1 MVKYCPR
8 CGAPNEDKAQFCAKH
23 VNSHFA
29 TILFIIAIL
38 MISLIPI
45 SEGANITL
53 SSSGYTETTITLYWT
68 ESNDLVFYNYT
79 IYYAMNVNGPWYP
92 IQNITQRN
100 VTSTFFWGFQPS
112 TTYYFYLEDN
122 AWLSSTPSNT
132 ISVTTAP
139 NPSLSIT
146 NKGETTV
153 SLSWTDENVYT
164 SLVPFDSYTI
174 LMGTNSGSLSV
185 ITTIN
190 NPSQNS
196 YTVTGLSPGTT
207 YYFQLYDTVGPQ
219 GVYTNSSYSNIVQT
233 TTIAPLK
240 ISITSSSTT
249 TDVNQPVTLSAN
261 VAGGISPYTYQWY
274 VNGNPVSGANSPS
287 FSFTSTNSGTYN
299 IYASVTD
306 SSGSSQNSNTI
317 TINVNPPLIISIATS
332 TNTII
337 TNQTII
343 INATVSSGTP
353 PYTYQWYVNGNP
365 VSGATSP
372 SFSFTPNK
380 AGSYSISVTITDSAG
395 VSKNSNTLTINV
407 NNPPIYSPSNSSF
420 LFFIIIIVLVI
431 IILLVVTFSLK
442 KKKNK

>member
-1 MVKYCPR
+1 MIK
-8 CGAPNEDKAQFCAKH
+8 
-23 VNSHFA
+23 NSN
-29 TILFIIAIL
+29 LF
-38 MISLIPI
+38 SLIIVFILALVII
-45 SEGANITL
+45 SFIPTTQGANITL
-53 SSSGYTETTITLYWT
+53 SSPGYTETTITLQWT

-92 IQNITQRN
+92 IGVITEQSI
-100 VTSTFFWGFQPS
+100 TSTYFWGFKPS

-146 NKGETTV
+146 NIGETTV
-153 SLSWTDENVYT
+153 SLSWSDENVYT

-174 LMGTNSGSLSV
+174 LMGTNPVSLSV

-190 NPSQNS
+190 NPSQYS

-219 GVYTNSSYSNIVQT
+219 GYTYPSYSNMVET
-233 TTIAPLK
+233 KTISPLT

-261 VAGGISPYTYQWY
+261 INGGIQPYTYQWY
-274 VNGNPVSGANSPS
+274 VNGNPVDGATSSS
-287 FSFTSTNSGTYN
+287 FSFTPTNSGTYN

-306 SSGSSQNSNTI
+306 STGSTQNSNTI
-317 TINVNPPLIISIATS
+317 TINV
-332 TNTII
+332 
-337 TNQTII
+337 
-343 INATVSSGTP
+343 
-353 PYTYQWYVNGNP
+353 
-365 VSGATSP
+365 
-372 SFSFTPNK
+372 
-380 AGSYSISVTITDSAG
+380 
-395 VSKNSNTLTINV
+395 
-407 NNPPIYSPSNSSF
+407 NPPIYSPSNSSF

-431 IILLVVTFSLK
+431 IIILLIVAFSLK

>member
-1 MVKYCPR
+1 MIK
-8 CGAPNEDKAQFCAKH
+8 
-23 VNSHFA
+23 NSN
-29 TILFIIAIL
+29 LF
-38 MISLIPI
+38 SLIIVFILALVII
-45 SEGANITL
+45 SFIPTTQGANITL
-53 SSSGYTETTITLYWT
+53 SSPGYTETTITLQWT

-92 IQNITQRN
+92 IGIITEQS
-100 VTSTFFWGFQPS
+100 VTSTYFWGCTPS

-153 SLSWTDENVYT
+153 SLSWSDENVYT

-174 LMGTNSGSLSV
+174 LMGTNPGSLSV

-190 NPSQNS
+190 NPSQYS

-207 YYFQLYDTVGPQ
+207 YYFKLYDTVGPQ
-219 GVYTNSSYSNIVQT
+219 GYTNSSYSNMVET

-261 VAGGISPYTYQWY
+261 VNGGIQPYTYQWY
-274 VNGNPVSGANSPS
+274 VNGNPVNGATSSS
-287 FSFTSTNSGTYN
+287 FSFTPSNSGTYN

-306 SSGSSQNSNTI
+306 STGSSQNSNTI
-317 TINVNPPLIISIATS
+317 TINVNPSLTISITALK
-332 TNTII
+332 NNII

-343 INATVSSGTP
+343 INATASSGTP

-365 VSGATSP
+365 VNGATSS

-380 AGSYSISVTITDSAG
+380 AGSYTITVTITDSAG
-395 VSKNSNTLTINV
+395 VSKNSNALTVTV

-420 LFFIIIIVLVI
+420 LYWIFFIIIIVLVI
-431 IILLVVTFSLK
+431 IVILIVAFSLK
-442 KKKNK
+442 KMKNK